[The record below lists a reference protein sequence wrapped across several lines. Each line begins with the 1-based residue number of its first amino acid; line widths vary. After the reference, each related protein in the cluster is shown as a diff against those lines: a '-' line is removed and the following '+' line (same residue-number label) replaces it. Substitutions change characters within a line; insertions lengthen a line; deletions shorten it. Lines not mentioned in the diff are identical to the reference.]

1 MTKID
6 LHMHSIY
13 SDDGQYTVKELLDI
27 AKQQK
32 LTHMA
37 IADHNSVKAIKEAHT
52 LLDDYNIHYIDAVEL
67 DCTYKGIN
75 LHLLGYNFDYN
86 LPIFE
91 AIEENIYQQ
100 MLNMKE
106 ELITKIENL
115 GIYINKEKLNE
126 LCPDGIV
133 VAEDIAEVVIPD
145 EKNKNHP
152 LLQPYFENGTRSD
165 NPFVNFYW
173 DICSQ
178 GKPAYVK
185 MDYMSLMDA
194 IQIIHEANG
203 ICVVAHPG
211 NNFKGKDEI
220 LEEILQMNVEGL
232 EVYSSYHTTEQIQH
246 YEQLAKTYNK
256 ICTVG
261 SDFHGKTKPNI
272 QMGSTSPEHANKL
285 IETLYSTCK

>member
-13 SDDGQYTVKELLDI
+13 SDDGQYTVKELFEI
-27 AKQQK
+27 AKNNN
-32 LTHMA
+32 LTHIA
-37 IADHNSVKAIKEAHT
+37 IADHNSVKAVKEAHS
-52 LLDDYNIHYIDAVEL
+52 LNYDIEYIDAVEL
-67 DCTYKGIN
+67 DCTYKGVN
-75 LHLLGYNFDYN
+75 LHLLGYNFDYT

-91 AIEENIYQQ
+91 AIEQNIYQQ
-100 MLNMKE
+100 MLKMKD
-106 ELITKIENL
+106 ELIEKVENL

-145 EKNKNHP
+145 EINRNHP
-152 LLQPYFENGTRSD
+152 LIQSYLENGTRSD

-185 MDYMSLMDA
+185 MDYMDLIDA
-194 IQIIHEANG
+194 IQIIHQAKG

-211 NNFKGKDEI
+211 NNFKGKDTI
-220 LEEILQMNVEGL
+220 LEEILEMDIEGL
-232 EVYSSYHTTEQIQH
+232 EVYSSYHTPEQILH
-246 YEQLAKTYNK
+246 YEQLASKYNK

-272 QMGSTSPEHANKL
+272 QMGSTSPKHANAIITTFYNTIK
-285 IETLYSTCK
+285 

>member
-13 SDDGQYTVKELLDI
+13 SDDGQYTVKELFDI
-27 AKQQK
+27 AKKQQ

-37 IADHNSVKAIKEAHT
+37 IADHNSVKAIYEAHT
-52 LLDDYNIHYIDAVEL
+52 LEKDYDIEYIDAVEL
-67 DCTYKGIN
+67 DCTYKGVN
-75 LHLLGYNFDYN
+75 LHLLGYSFDYT

-91 AIEENIYQQ
+91 AIEKDIYNQ
-100 MLNMKE
+100 MLKNRDT
-106 ELITKIENL
+106 LIQKIQEL
-115 GIYINKEKLNE
+115 GIIIDMEKLNQ

-133 VAEDIAEVVIPD
+133 VGEDIAEVVIPD
-145 EKNKNHP
+145 TRNHNHP
-152 LLQPYFENGTRSD
+152 LIQPYLENGTRSD

-185 MDYMSLMDA
+185 MEFMSLQDA
-194 IQIIHEANG
+194 MQIIHSAGG

-211 NNFKGKDEI
+211 NNFKGKDDILKEI
-220 LEEILQMNVEGL
+220 LAMDVQGL
-232 EVYSSYHTTEQIQH
+232 EVYSSYHSQEQIA
-246 YEQLAKTYNK
+246 YYKQLASDYSK

-272 QMGSTSPEHANKL
+272 QMGSTSPIDADDVLNSFKSIL
-285 IETLYSTCK
+285 K

>member
-1 MTKID
+1 M
-6 LHMHSIY
+6 
-13 SDDGQYTVKELLDI
+13 VK
-27 AKQQK
+27 
-32 LTHMA
+32 
-37 IADHNSVKAIKEAHT
+37 
-52 LLDDYNIHYIDAVEL
+52 
-67 DCTYKGIN
+67 
-75 LHLLGYNFDYN
+75 
-86 LPIFE
+86 
-91 AIEENIYQQ
+91 
-100 MLNMKE
+100 MKD
-106 ELITKIENL
+106 ELIEKVEAL
-115 GIYINKEKLNE
+115 GIYIDKEKLNE

-152 LLQPYFENGTRSD
+152 LLQPYFKNGNRSD

-185 MDYMSLMDA
+185 MDYMALIDA

-211 NNFKGKDEI
+211 NNFKGKDAI

-232 EVYSSYHTTEQIQH
+232 EVYSSYHTPEQIEH
-246 YEQLAKTYNK
+246 YLQLAHKHNK
-256 ICTVG
+256 LVTVG

-272 QMGSTSPEHANKL
+272 KMGSTSPKDAENIINKL
-285 IETLYSTCK
+285 LK